1 MRHEQAFIVQAS
13 VALIYWDFWNCLFSQ
28 HNLTHPGWY
37 NFWIDSQ
44 TLEFS
49 VGPVLSI
56 PNLNNILTI
65 SISESQRVCE
75 KNLKMQIQILKSPE
89 FIGSICL
96 VRSVSFWSQVIK
108 STIVW
113 MIGMKGSLGPSLKG
127 SEVLTKV
134 SGHIYLQQRT
144 EGSFQP
150 LAYYG
155 HSLATISHAEEKSRK
170 QIKASSDS
178 FRWPKKSRSRMS
190 ALCFYL
196 WNTKFKQSSPF
207 RIHLAI

>member
-75 KNLKMQIQILKSPE
+75 TNLKIQIQILVTWVHREYLFGQECLILESSYQIHNCVDDWNERLTGPISKRQWGVDQGLRAHLPAAENWGVIPALGVLWTLSSHYLTCRRKIKKTNKS
-89 FIGSICL
+89 I
-96 VRSVSFWSQVIK
+96 FWQLQMTKEIK
-108 STIVW
+108 KQDVCTLFLF
-113 MIGMKGSLGPSLKG
+113 M
-127 SEVLTKV
+127 EYKV
-134 SGHIYLQQRT
+134 
-144 EGSFQP
+144 
-150 LAYYG
+150 
-155 HSLATISHAEEKSRK
+155 
-170 QIKASSDS
+170 
-178 FRWPKKSRSRMS
+178 
-190 ALCFYL
+190 
-196 WNTKFKQSSPF
+196 
-207 RIHLAI
+207 

>member
-1 MRHEQAFIVQAS
+1 MRHEQACIVQAS

-28 HNLTHPGWY
+28 HNLTHSGWY

-56 PNLNNILTI
+56 PSLNNILTI

-75 KNLKMQIQILKSPE
+75 TNLKMQIQILKSPE
-89 FIGSICL
+89 FTGSICL

-108 STIVW
+108 STIAW

-150 LAYYG
+150 LVCYG
-155 HSLATISHAEEKSRK
+155 YSLATISHAEEKRNQENK
-170 QIKASSDS
+170 
-178 FRWPKKSRSRMS
+178 
-190 ALCFYL
+190 
-196 WNTKFKQSSPF
+196 
-207 RIHLAI
+207 

>member
-37 NFWIDSQ
+37 NFWIHSQ

-49 VGPVLSI
+49 VGPMLSI

-75 KNLKMQIQILKSPE
+75 TKMQIQILKSPE
-89 FIGSICL
+89 FIVSICL

-134 SGHIYLQQRT
+134 SGHIYLQQGT

-150 LAYYG
+150 LVCYG
-155 HSLATISHAEEKSRK
+155 HSLATISHAEGKRNRENKSIFWKLQLTKEIKK
-170 QIKASSDS
+170 QDVCSLFLFMEYKV
-178 FRWPKKSRSRMS
+178 
-190 ALCFYL
+190 
-196 WNTKFKQSSPF
+196 
-207 RIHLAI
+207 